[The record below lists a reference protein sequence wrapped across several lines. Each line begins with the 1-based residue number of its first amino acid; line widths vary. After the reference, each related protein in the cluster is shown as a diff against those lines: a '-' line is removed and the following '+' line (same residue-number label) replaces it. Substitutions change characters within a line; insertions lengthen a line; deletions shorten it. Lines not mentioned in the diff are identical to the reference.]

1 MRDLTDWI
9 HHRMGLLEIAD
20 PAALAEHAD
29 LAEETVAR
37 VFESRQFE
45 SLQQSQRRRLAWAL
59 QVNLKKLNALADGQV
74 EWIDDADRYL
84 PFNLDPAGEQSD
96 GPGAHNERSPTT
108 AVGSLEPPQG
118 TPVLGWVC
126 QDGRIESDE
135 CWDEQWGKRL
145 ADGQPQRRDTY
156 ALEAGGQYLVVRNAN
171 PWEAGAGAMVAVYL
185 FDDADGTAYFGRL
198 ARRTPGNWALLPG
211 LPGKASDADL
221 IIIEPERVQR
231 IGRLVRKWPAD
242 ADAAVE

>member
-29 LAEETVAR
+29 LTEETITR
-37 VFESRQFE
+37 VFESSQFE

-84 PFNLDPAGEQSD
+84 PFSSDPVTSESD
-96 GPGAHNERSPTT
+96 GARAEGIPELST
-108 AVGSLEPPQG
+108 AVGSFEPPQG

-126 QDGRIESDE
+126 CDGRIESDE

-156 ALEAGGQYLVVRNAN
+156 ALEAGGQFLVVRNAN
-171 PWEAGAGAMVAVYL
+171 PWEAGAGALVAVYL
-185 FDDADGTAYFGRL
+185 FDDADGTAWFGRL
-198 ARRTPGNWALLPG
+198 TRRTPDEWALLPG
-211 LPGKASDADL
+211 LPGQANDAGL
-221 IIIEPERVQR
+221 IMIDPQRVQR

-242 ADAAVE
+242 TEAQVL